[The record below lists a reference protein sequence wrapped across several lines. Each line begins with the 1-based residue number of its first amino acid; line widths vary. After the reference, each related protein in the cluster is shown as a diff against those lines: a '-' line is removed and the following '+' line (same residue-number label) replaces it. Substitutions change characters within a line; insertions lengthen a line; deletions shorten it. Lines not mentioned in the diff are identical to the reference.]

1 MRCFVGICGLAI
13 AVSFVSTSSAER
25 AAGSK
30 SYAELI
36 REDGPVA
43 HWSFGESAGMETAA
57 TLSGGE
63 TLIGHLE
70 GKAVLGNAGP
80 TGDEYPLFAEG
91 NRSLTISGA
100 KNMVRVRDLGEASP
114 LDFGNGDAITI
125 EAWVNP
131 SSVGNDQQV
140 YIIGKGRTQNKGFA
154 TDNQN
159 YALRLRGMGG
169 TARVSF
175 LFRKAATEQAPS
187 AFHRWNS
194 DLGFIVDGTW
204 HHVAIVYEFGQPKN
218 VRAYVDG
225 QPSGGSWDMGGP
237 TTDPPVVDNDDV
249 WIGSSM
255 GGSLGNTLVGRID
268 EVAIYRKALDDQ
280 RLRDRYQAIK
290 PDPIEAEIAAA
301 ENLPRGAIVTQL
313 FEKLPE
319 GAAWLLKQQ
328 KPVFEYAQPS
338 FAFVGYPKKYN
349 STGVIDDRSNPFLLR
364 ARTRRVVS
372 ADEAGEYQLL
382 VRAKSAA
389 KLYIDGKL
397 VVQTGETS
405 RNASGHEAV
414 PELAESDRPELRM
427 LPPGCQEQ
435 FATVKLTAGEHI
447 LRLDALVGGSGLR
460 LELDELC
467 VAIAKPGE
475 PLMLLSAEGAPAIPM
490 TDDGW
495 SVHRDELRN
504 LLATID
510 RENRELAAVQ
520 WKQYWDRRHE
530 VARDVIEAKPAPK
543 TPALPDGLPANNEI
557 DNFIAARLAEKDIVA
572 SELTDDYAFLRR
584 VTLDAVG
591 VVPTRQELANFL
603 ADRSPDR
610 RGRVINQLLDDPRW
624 ADNWVGYWQDVLAE
638 NPGILKPKLNNT
650 GPFRWWIYESFLDN
664 KPMDR
669 FVTELALMEGST
681 YYGGPAGF
689 AMATEN
695 DVPFAAKAHVLG
707 KAFLAMD
714 MTCARCHDA
723 PYHPF
728 TQQDLFSL
736 AAMLERKTI
745 TLPTTSTV
753 PVSEGGRKPLIE
765 ITLKPGAKID
775 PTWPIAAADRDA
787 GSLEY
792 FRKQG
797 DTREQLA
804 AAITTSHDHR
814 FAKVMVNRLWRRYL
828 GRGLIEP
835 VDDWESVED
844 AASHPELLDYL
855 ARQLILSGYD
865 LKHVARLILNSHTY
879 QRQVSTAFDD
889 EPELFASPVRRR
901 MSAEQLVDSLFAV
914 SGKQFRAE
922 QLTLDPEGR
931 RPVDTFLNLG
941 EPNRAWQLTS
951 LSNERDRPALA
962 LPMSQSVIDLL
973 LAYGWRDS
981 RPNPL
986 TVREQSS
993 TVLQPLTLANGV
1005 IGARAVRLSEDN
1017 AITGLCLDA
1026 STPDALVEAVTLQIL
1041 SRSPT
1046 SDEQSMFVNAIVEG
1060 FESRVLEVTVQ
1071 PPAKK
1076 RRNTVSWSNHL
1087 SAEATKIKLEMER
1100 EVQAGDPPTPR
1111 LATDWRERMEDVV
1124 WALFNSPEFV
1134 FIP

>member
-1 MRCFVGICGLAI
+1 MRCMVGICGF
-13 AVSFVSTSSAER
+13 AVAVCSVSTSGAER
-25 AAGSK
+25 VAAGK
-30 SYAELI
+30 GYAELI
-36 REDGPVA
+36 RRDGPVA
-43 HWSFGESAGMETAA
+43 HWSFGESEGTETAA
-57 TLSGGE
+57 SLSSGE
-63 TLIGHLE
+63 TLSGHLE
-70 GKAVLGNAGP
+70 GQATLGNPGP
-80 TGDEYPLFAEG
+80 TGDEYPLFDER
-91 NRSLTISGA
+91 NQSLTIAGA
-100 KNMVRVRDLGEASP
+100 KNFVRVRDPGDESL
-114 LDFGNGDAITI
+114 LDFANGEAITI

-131 SSVGNDQQV
+131 STVGNDQQV
-140 YIIGKGRTQNKGFA
+140 YIIGKGRTQNKEFGS
-154 TDNQN
+154 DNQN

-175 LFRKAATEQAPS
+175 LFRKSATALSPQ

-194 DLGFIVDGTW
+194 DLGFLVDGTW
-204 HHVAIVYEFGQPKN
+204 HHVAIVYEFGKPEN

-225 QPSGGSWDMGGP
+225 QPSGGSWDMGGA
-237 TTDPPVVDNDDV
+237 TTDPPVVDNDEV

-280 RLRDRYQAIK
+280 RLRDRYQAIR
-290 PDPIEAEIAAA
+290 PDPIEAEFAAA
-301 ENLPRGAIVTQL
+301 ANLPPGAVVTQL

-319 GAAWLLKQQ
+319 GAAWLLKQ
-328 KPVFEYAQPS
+328 KEPVLEYAQPS

-364 ARTRRVVS
+364 ARARRVVS
-372 ADEAGEYQLL
+372 ADEAGEYQFL
-382 VRAKSAA
+382 VRAKNAA
-389 KLYIDGKL
+389 KFYIDGKL
-397 VVQTGETS
+397 IAQSGETN

-414 PELAESDRPELRM
+414 PELAESEHTDLRP

-435 FATVKLTAGEHI
+435 FATFELAAGEHI
-447 LRLDALVGGSGLR
+447 LRLDAMVGGSGLR

-467 VAIAKPGE
+467 VAMAKPGE
-475 PLMLLSAEGAPAIPM
+475 PFVLLSTDGAPTIPL
-490 TDDGW
+490 TDNAW
-495 SVHRDELRN
+495 NLHRDELRN

-510 RENRELAAVQ
+510 RESREVAAEL
-520 WKQYWDRRHE
+520 WKQYWDRRHA
-530 VARDVIEAKPAPK
+530 VAREAIERKPAPE
-543 TPALPDGLPANNEI
+543 TPALPDGMPANNEI
-557 DNFIAARLAEKDIVA
+557 DNFIAQRLADENA
-572 SELTDDYAFLRR
+572 ATSELTDDYAFLRR
-584 VTLDAVG
+584 VTLDTVG
-591 VVPTRQELANFL
+591 VLPSRPELANFL
-603 ADRSPDR
+603 ADTSPGRRSR
-610 RGRVINQLLDDPRW
+610 AINRLLDDPRW

-669 FVTELALMEGST
+669 FVTELVLMEGST

-689 AMATEN
+689 AMATQN

-728 TQQDLFSL
+728 KQQQLFSL

-745 TLPTTSTV
+745 TLPKTSTV
-753 PVSEGGRKPLIE
+753 PVSEGGRQPLIE
-765 ITLKPGAKID
+765 ITLKPGAEIE
-775 PTWPIAAADRDA
+775 PTWPFAAANFDA
-787 GSLEY
+787 GPLEY
-792 FRKQG
+792 FRKEG

-804 AAITTSHDHR
+804 AAITSSHDDR
-814 FAKVMVNRLWRRYL
+814 FSKVIVNRLWRRYM
-828 GRGLIEP
+828 GRGMIEP

-844 AASHPELLDYL
+844 AASHPDLLGFL
-855 ARQLILSGYD
+855 SRQLIVSGYD
-865 LKHVARLILNSHTY
+865 MKHVARLILNSHAY
-879 QRQVSTAFDD
+879 QRQVSKASDD
-889 EPELFASPVRRR
+889 KPELFASPVRRR
-901 MSAEQLVDSLFAV
+901 MSAEQLVDSLFAA
-914 SGKQFRAE
+914 SGKQIRAE
-922 QLTLDPEGR
+922 PLTLDPEGR

-986 TVREQSS
+986 TVREQSP

-1005 IGARAVRLSEDN
+1005 IGARAVRLSEDS
-1017 AITGLCLDA
+1017 AITQLCLDA
-1026 STPDALVEAVTLQIL
+1026 SAPETLIEAVTLQVL
-1041 SRSPT
+1041 SRQPT
-1046 SDEQSMFVNAIVEG
+1046 SDEQQMFVSMIEAG
-1060 FESRVLEVTVQ
+1060 FASRVMNVTVQ
-1071 PPAKK
+1071 SPMKK

-1087 SAEATKIKLEMER
+1087 SAEATRIKLEMER
-1100 EVQAGDPPTPR
+1100 EVQAGDPPSPR
-1111 LATDWRERMEDVV
+1111 LAGDWRERMEDVV
-1124 WALFNSPEFV
+1124 WAFFNSPEFV

>member
-1 MRCFVGICGLAI
+1 MRCFIGLCGLVI
-13 AVSFVSTSSAER
+13 AVSAVSTTNAQQVAS
-25 AAGSK
+25 SK

-36 REDGPVA
+36 REDGAVA
-43 HWSFGESAGMETAA
+43 HWSFGESAGTQTAA

-70 GKAVLGNAGP
+70 GKAALGNPGP
-80 TGDEYPLFAEG
+80 TGDEYPLFDDE
-91 NRSLTISGA
+91 NQSLTIAGA
-100 KNMVRVRDLGEASP
+100 KNFVRVPDPGDDSL
-114 LDFGNGDAITI
+114 LDFANGEAITI

-131 SSVGNDQQV
+131 SAVGNDQQV
-140 YIIGKGRTQNKGFA
+140 YIIGKGRTQNKDFA
-154 TDNQN
+154 SDNQN

-175 LFRKAATEQAPS
+175 LFRKAATDQAPS

-194 DLGFIVDGTW
+194 DLGFVVDGTW
-204 HHVAIVYEFGQPKN
+204 HHVAVVYEFGQPKN
-218 VRAYVDG
+218 VRAYIDG
-225 QPSGGSWDMGGP
+225 QPSAGSWDMGGS
-237 TTDPPVVDNDDV
+237 TTDPPVVDNDEV

-268 EVAIYRKALDDQ
+268 EVAIYRKAVDDQ
-280 RLRDRYQAIK
+280 RLRDRYQANK
-290 PDPIEAEIAAA
+290 PDPIEAEFAAA
-301 ENLPRGAIVTQL
+301 ADLPPRAIVTQL

-319 GAAWLLKQQ
+319 GAVWLLKQQ
-328 KPVFEYAQPS
+328 EPVFEYAQPS

-364 ARTRRVVS
+364 ARTRRVVA
-372 ADEAGEYQLL
+372 ADEAGEYQFL
-382 VRAKSAA
+382 VRAKNAA
-389 KLYIDGKL
+389 KLYVDGKL

-414 PELAESDRPELRM
+414 PELAESERSDLRP

-467 VAIAKPGE
+467 VAMAKPGE
-475 PLMLLSAEGAPAIPM
+475 PFVLLSADGAPAIPL
-490 TDDGW
+490 TDDAW
-495 SVHRDELRN
+495 SMHREELRY

-510 RENRELAAVQ
+510 RQNREAAAEQ

-530 VARDVIEAKPAPK
+530 VARDALEAKPAPK
-543 TPALPDGLPANNEI
+543 IPVLPAGMSANNEI
-557 DNFIAARLAEKDIVA
+557 DYFIAERLANENVA
-572 SELTDDYAFLRR
+572 TSELTDDDAFLRR
-584 VTLDAVG
+584 VTLDSVG
-591 VVPTRQELANFL
+591 VVPTRQELGNLL
-603 ADRSPDR
+603 ADKSPGW
-610 RGRVINQLLDDPRW
+610 RGRVINRLLDDSRW

-669 FVTELALMEGST
+669 FVTELVLMEGST

-695 DVPFAAKAHVLG
+695 DVPFAAKAHVLC

-728 TQQDLFSL
+728 KQQDLFSL

-745 TLPTTSTV
+745 TLPVTSTV
-753 PVSEGGRKPLIE
+753 PVSEGARKPLIE
-765 ITLKPGAKID
+765 ITLKPGAKIE
-775 PTWPIAAADRDA
+775 PTWPFAAADLNA

-792 FRKQG
+792 FRNEG

-804 AAITTSHDHR
+804 AAITTSHDNR
-814 FAKVMVNRLWRRYL
+814 FAKVLVNRLWRRYL

-835 VDDWESVED
+835 VDDWDSVEE

-855 ARQLILSGYD
+855 SRQLILSGYD
-865 LKHVARLILNSHTY
+865 LKHVARLIFNSHTY
-879 QRQVSTAFDD
+879 QRQVSTASDD
-889 EPELFASPVRRR
+889 KPELFASPVRRR

-941 EPNRAWQLTS
+941 EPQRAWQLTS

-986 TVREQSS
+986 TVREQSP
-993 TVLQPLTLANGV
+993 TVLQPLTLANGA
-1005 IGARAVRLSEDN
+1005 IGARAVRLSEDH
-1017 AITGLCLDA
+1017 AITQLCLDA
-1026 STPDALVEAVTLQIL
+1026 STPETLIDAVTLQIL

-1046 SDEQSMFVNAIVEG
+1046 ADEQSMFVNMILEG
-1060 FESRVLEVTVQ
+1060 FDSRVLNVPAQ

-1111 LATDWRERMEDVV
+1111 LAADWRERMEDVV